1 MSYAQGQSITLADL
15 NAFTGGQAVTTAFA
29 SNVAATQK
37 VSAIFGVGYG
47 DRGYGQSTPT
57 LAPPVAADS
66 DPSFASVTALLHM
79 EGANGGTTFTDVKGG
94 TWTPYGAT
102 TSTAFSKFGS
112 SSLNLTAGTG
122 ARVEGPA
129 ATFGTGDFTVEG
141 WAYSSSLAVG
151 RQLYANSN
159 AWTSNAG
166 GSAWWLGSSSS
177 TGGNDAT
184 KIEFGFYGVETSSAT
199 GVIPANS
206 WFHWAISRSGTTVR
220 VFVNGAVVITVTQTG
235 NMSTP
240 TGYKQV
246 IGNLVS
252 TSAWPGYIDEVRIT
266 TGVARY
272 TTAFT
277 VPSMA
282 FAESVSGSLI
292 PVSASDWLNL
302 RNVIASCASHQGT
315 ATTLLPP
322 ASDFVAGASIKAE
335 ASATTAYDFATMIA
349 NVDSN
354 RFNTN
359 SGASMTLT
367 ANALT
372 ISRASTWGAGSAG
385 ITCTANA
392 TFASE
397 DAARYFF
404 NSGGEIRFALSHPTG
419 STQDNNWNAALAA
432 VGTVAFKAHSTTRSG
447 TAGTPAAI
455 GYYELTTSA
464 QTILSGAIGSG
475 AYSTNSITVTA
486 AATSIT
492 GANGAKGF
500 QIQFVIT
507 LSDSHT
513 NAWTDVCAAGTAAV
527 FSHLK
532 ATAVLSGI
540 ASPTISQ
547 VVGF

>member
-1 MSYAQGQSITLADL
+1 MSYAQGSTIAASDY
-15 NAFTGGQAVTTAFA
+15 NGFTGGQNLTVAFA
-29 SNVAATQK
+29 SAAAAAQK
-37 VSAIFGVGYG
+37 ASALLGVGYG
-47 DRGYGQSTPT
+47 DRGYGQTTP
-57 LAPPVAADS
+57 
-66 DPSFASVTALLHM
+66 
-79 EGANGGTTFTDVKGG
+79 
-94 TWTPYGAT
+94 
-102 TSTAFSKFGS
+102 
-112 SSLNLTAGTG
+112 SL
-122 ARVEGPA
+122 P
-129 ATFGTGDFTVEG
+129 
-141 WAYSSSLAVG
+141 
-151 RQLYANSN
+151 
-159 AWTSNAG
+159 
-166 GSAWWLGSSSS
+166 
-177 TGGNDAT
+177 
-184 KIEFGFYGVETSSAT
+184 
-199 GVIPANS
+199 
-206 WFHWAISRSGTTVR
+206 VR
-220 VFVNGAVVITVTQTG
+220 V
-235 NMSTP
+235 
-240 TGYKQV
+240 
-246 IGNLVS
+246 
-252 TSAWPGYIDEVRIT
+252 
-266 TGVARY
+266 
-272 TTAFT
+272 
-277 VPSMA
+277 
-282 FAESVSGSLI
+282 SGDAI
-292 PVSASDWLNL
+292 AASDWANL
-302 RNVIASCASHQGT
+302 RTAIATLASHQGT
-315 ATTLLPP
+315 AVTQLPP
-322 ASDFVAGASIKAE
+322 SGDFVAGANVKAE
-335 ASATTAYDFATMIA
+335 TTAATTTYDFATMIA

-372 ISRASTWGAGSAG
+372 ISRASTWRWRSAG

-475 AYSTNSITVTA
+475 AYSGAYSTNSITVTA

-513 NAWTDVCAAGTAAV
+513 NAWTVCAAGTAAV